1 MLQWISPELDA
12 VTLNGW
18 LKMSVLSL
26 VTGLLSACSGQKL
39 LNNLTVGTGYTRA
52 SNIVFDDA
60 TGLKTDVY
68 TPAGADNAPIVVF
81 FFGGRWSEGD
91 KNLYEFVGAALAKQG
106 FVTVIPDYQLYPKVK
121 FPAFVQDSAKAL
133 RWARDN
139 AGRYGGDAN
148 RLFVMGHS
156 AGAYN
161 AAMLATDESYLKAVG
176 GSRQW
181 LSGMIGLAGPYD
193 FLPFTDADI
202 IDMFGPPAGYAATQP
217 INHVDGKNPPML
229 LMHGEDDVSVFP
241 KNTRN
246 LANKIKAAGG
256 AVETVFYPKLSHS
269 WIVAT
274 LSTTL
279 QGQSDVMRYTK
290 DFVLRRSGLKPD
302 VEPTPVTLPP

>member
-1 MLQWISPELDA
+1 M
-12 VTLNGW
+12 TL
-18 LKMSVLSL
+18 LTLI
-26 VTGLLSACSGQKL
+26 TALLPACSGQKL
-39 LNNLTVGTGYTRA
+39 LNTMTLGTGYTRA
-52 SNIVFDDA
+52 SNIVFDDPA
-60 TGLKTDVY
+60 GLKTDVY
-68 TPAGADNAPIVVF
+68 TPSNAANAPVVVF
-81 FFGGRWSEGD
+81 FYGGRWSEGD
-91 KNLYEFVGAALAKQG
+91 KHLYEFVGAALAKQG
-106 FVTVIPDYQLYPKVK
+106 FVAVIPNYRLYPKVR
-121 FPAFVQDSAKAL
+121 FPAFVQDSAKAV

-139 AGRYGGDAN
+139 AARYGGDAN

-181 LSGMIGLAGPYD
+181 LKGMIGLAGPYD

-217 INHVDGKNPPML
+217 INHVDGQNVPML
-229 LMHGEDDVSVFP
+229 LMHGEDDVAVFP

-246 LANKIKAAGG
+246 LANKIKAANGP
-256 AVETVFYPKLSHS
+256 VETVFYPKLSHS

-279 QGQSDVMRYTK
+279 QKQSDVMPYTK
-290 DFVLRRSGLKPD
+290 DFVLRKSGLKPD
-302 VEPTPVTLPP
+302 VEPTSATLPR

>member
-1 MLQWISPELDA
+1 M
-12 VTLNGW
+12 TLNRW
-18 LKMSVLSL
+18 FKMTVLTL
-26 VTGLLSACSGQKL
+26 FTGLLPACSGQKL
-39 LNNLTVGTGYTRA
+39 LNVLTPETGYTRA
-52 SNIVFDDA
+52 SNIVFDDG

-68 TPAGADNAPIVVF
+68 TPKGAANAPVVVF
-81 FFGGRWSEGD
+81 FYGGRWSEGS
-91 KNLYEFVGAALAKQG
+91 KELYEFVGGALAKQG
-106 FVTVIPDYQLYPKVK
+106 FIAVVPDYRLYPKVK
-121 FPAFVQDSAKAL
+121 FPAFIEDSAKAV
-133 RWARDN
+133 RWAHDN
-139 AGRYGGDAN
+139 AARYGGDAS

-161 AAMLATDESYLKAVG
+161 VAMLATDESYLKAVG

-181 LSGMIGLAGPYD
+181 LKGMIGLAGPYD
-193 FLPFTDADI
+193 FMPFTDDDI
-202 IDMFGPPAGYAATQP
+202 KDMFGPPERYASTQP

-256 AVETVFYPKLSHS
+256 PVETVFYPKLSHS

-279 QGQSDVMRYTK
+279 QKQSDVMRYTK
-290 DFVLRRSGLKPD
+290 DFVLRKSGLKPD
-302 VEPTPVTLPP
+302 VEPTPATLPP

>member
-1 MLQWISPELDA
+1 
-12 VTLNGW
+12 
-18 LKMSVLSL
+18 MSLFPL
-26 VTGLLSACSGQKL
+26 VAGLLSACSGQKL
-39 LNNLTVGTGYTRA
+39 LNTLTPGAGYTRV
-52 SNIVFDDA
+52 SNLVFDQSS
-60 TGLKTDVY
+60 GLKTDVY
-68 TPAGADNAPIVVF
+68 TPKGAANAPVVVF

-91 KNLYEFVGAALAKQG
+91 KDLYEFVGAALAKQG
-106 FVTVIPDYQLYPKVK
+106 FVAVVPNYRLYPQVK
-121 FPAFVQDSAKAL
+121 FPAFVEDSAKAV
-133 RWARDN
+133 RWAREH
-139 AGRYGGDAN
+139 ALAYGGDAN

-181 LSGMIGLAGPYD
+181 LKGMIGLAGPYD

-202 IDMFGPPAGYAATQP
+202 IDTFSPPSGYAATQP

-229 LMHGEDDVSVFP
+229 LMHGEDDTSVFP

-246 LANKIKAAGG
+246 FANKIKTAGG
-256 AVETVFYPKLSHS
+256 LAETVFYPKLSHS

-279 QGQSDVMRYTK
+279 QKQSDVMHYTK
-290 DFVLRRSGLKPD
+290 DFVLRKSGLKPD
-302 VEPTPVTLPP
+302 VEPTPATLP

>member
-1 MLQWISPELDA
+1 MA
-12 VTLNGW
+12 LNRW
-18 LKMSVLSL
+18 LKMSVLTLLTSL
-26 VTGLLSACSGQKL
+26 LAACSGQKL
-39 LNNLTVGTGYTRA
+39 LNTLTSGSGYTKA
-52 SNIVFDDA
+52 SNIVFDDP
-60 TGLKTDVY
+60 TGLKLDLY
-68 TPAGADNAPIVVF
+68 TPDGAANAPVVVF
-81 FFGGRWSEGD
+81 FYGGRWSEGSKD
-91 KNLYEFVGAALAKQG
+91 LYEFAGAALAKQG
-106 FVTVIPDYQLYPKVK
+106 FVAVIPDYQLYPKVK
-121 FPAFVQDSAKAL
+121 FPAFVQDSAKAV

-139 AGRYGGDAN
+139 AARYGGDAN

-161 AAMLATDESYLKAVG
+161 AAMLATDERYLKAVG

-181 LSGMIGLAGPYD
+181 LKGMIGLAGPYD

-202 IDMFGPPAGYAATQP
+202 IDMFGPPAGFEATQP
-217 INHVDGKNPPML
+217 INHVDGQNVPML

-256 AVETVFYPKLSHS
+256 PVETVFYPKLSHS

-279 QGQSDVMRYTK
+279 QKQSDVMPYTK
-290 DFVLRRSGLKPD
+290 DFVLRKSGLKPD
-302 VEPTPVTLPP
+302 VEPTAATLPR